1 MSFVFISKGPN
12 GVKSNPTQIWIYY
25 FFSFFILVLAFHPF
39 SLSPAKIMSNI
50 SSKCQNTFISYVFLF
65 PKSSLHSP
73 MFTCFLLIFGPPSPF
88 ILFSTFFLLILILFL
103 HSLVLSFIFFLIST
117 YLKHHINCQFSF
129 MLSLSPLFFKFFF
142 SSLKCYNFGLVH
154 SFCLAYRNF
163 VRHAGSG
170 WHRAVFGMTWN
181 KGFLCTGLS
190 TGVKNSGHSGCNGM
204 VFKTLPTTTQN
215 KGEKNSFGE
224 KVGEFWC
231 HQTFPLCIM

>member
-117 YLKHHINCQFSF
+117 ISSIISIANFLSCFLSR
-129 MLSLSPLFFKFFF
+129 LSLFQVFFF
-142 SSLKCYNFGLVH
+142 F
-154 SFCLAYRNF
+154 
-163 VRHAGSG
+163 
-170 WHRAVFGMTWN
+170 
-181 KGFLCTGLS
+181 
-190 TGVKNSGHSGCNGM
+190 
-204 VFKTLPTTTQN
+204 TQ
-215 KGEKNSFGE
+215 
-224 KVGEFWC
+224 V
-231 HQTFPLCIM
+231 L